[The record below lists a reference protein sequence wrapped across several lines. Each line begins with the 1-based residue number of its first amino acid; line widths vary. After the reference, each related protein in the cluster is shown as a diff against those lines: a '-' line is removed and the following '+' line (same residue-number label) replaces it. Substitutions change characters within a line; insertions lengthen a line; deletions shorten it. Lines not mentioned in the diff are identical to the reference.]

1 MKTPIQPFTTNDT
14 LNPVL
19 WDNDTLKP
27 LVRFKLLSIA
37 KDFIKSLKVPNLKLQ
52 DITIS
57 GSNAGY
63 GYSKYSD
70 IDLHLIV
77 DVDNEEL
84 EDYYNAKKTLY
95 NIKYNITVK
104 DIPVEVYVQKASQP
118 HYSAGIYSIL
128 DNKWIHQPG
137 KETTNVD
144 IDMVKQ
150 KAKDYAASIKQAL
163 KSNNLEIATTALDD
177 IGRLRKAGLEAGGEQ
192 SLENYAFKLI
202 RSKGLVDKL
211 RKYVDRLKTDELSLK
226 EYMKIYE
233 ILREDPITT
242 SGTVSKVDGENTTI
256 KDAAGKETT
265 VPTTSIQT
273 GPDGKPTLEVPNV
286 ASGQQINIQTATT
299 EATEEE
305 EEEDDLVSRHGNK
318 NIGGGDYEDEDGAG
332 DFINDVVDHE
342 WERNAGR
349 GMSSRALGNRSP
361 VSGNDELNRWLT
373 IAGIK

>member
-202 RSKGLVDKL
+202 RSTGLVDKL
-211 RKYVDRLKTDELSLK
+211 RKYVDRLKTDELSL
-226 EYMKIYE
+226 
-233 ILREDPITT
+233 
-242 SGTVSKVDGENTTI
+242 
-256 KDAAGKETT
+256 
-265 VPTTSIQT
+265 
-273 GPDGKPTLEVPNV
+273 
-286 ASGQQINIQTATT
+286 
-299 EATEEE
+299 
-305 EEEDDLVSRHGNK
+305 
-318 NIGGGDYEDEDGAG
+318 
-332 DFINDVVDHE
+332 
-342 WERNAGR
+342 
-349 GMSSRALGNRSP
+349 
-361 VSGNDELNRWLT
+361 
-373 IAGIK
+373 

>member
-144 IDMVKQ
+144 IGMVKQ

-233 ILREDPITT
+233 ILREDEPTKVTGI
-242 SGTVSKVDGENTTI
+242 SGDKAKLSTGQEVDAKTLTPDPEHPGQFTI
-256 KDAAGKETT
+256 P
-265 VPTTSIQT
+265 PTDPSSIQPGAVVT
-273 GPDGKPTLEVPNV
+273 P
-286 ASGQQINIQTATT
+286 AATT

-305 EEEDDLVSRHGNK
+305 EEEDDLISRHGNK

-342 WERNAGR
+342 WGRNAGR